1 MAVVLQM
8 GVESVSYQA
17 SLVESRS
24 DYPESPVNV
33 LLGASIPLHLDRV
46 FTLDVGAQVLDDAVR
61 PRLKNPYVTVPA
73 NFQRLFNDVE
83 AATGRETN
91 APPEADRIIQSAR
104 ALLLRMKGDFEAF
117 ETSRNALIKA

>member
-1 MAVVLQM
+1 MAVALQM
-8 GVESVSYQA
+8 GVESVSYQP

-24 DYPESPVNV
+24 GYPESPVNV

-46 FTLDVGAQVLDDAVR
+46 FTLDVGEKVLADAVR

-73 NFQRLFNDVE
+73 NFQKLFNDVE
-83 AATGRETN
+83 AATGREAN
-91 APPEADRIIQSAR
+91 APAEADRVIQSAR
-104 ALLLRMKGDFEAF
+104 ALLLTMKGDFEAF